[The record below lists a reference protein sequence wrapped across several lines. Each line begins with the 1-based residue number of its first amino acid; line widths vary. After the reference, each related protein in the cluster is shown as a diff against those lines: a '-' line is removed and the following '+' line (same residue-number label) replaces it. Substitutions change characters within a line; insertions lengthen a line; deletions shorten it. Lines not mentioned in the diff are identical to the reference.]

1 MVLVHIW
8 PLIKYMIK
16 CIDGCSIYTVY
27 IVYMNCVRWENA
39 VELIK
44 FLKFSLK
51 KNEVCLNEN

>member
-1 MVLVHIW
+1 MLLAIFLNSLLAVFFNSL
-8 PLIKYMIK
+8 L
-16 CIDGCSIYTVY
+16 
-27 IVYMNCVRWENA
+27 A